1 MNPQYQDQRLF
12 SCGCH
17 DVNGRITMVRMP
29 VVAGQFYEGTEDL
42 LQDRLRN
49 CFLGSLGPGKLPEG
63 EPGSSRSLKAVI
75 APHAGYMY
83 SGMPAAHTYLRIF
96 EDGIPDHIVLL
107 GPNHTGIGARLAV
120 CNDDWQTPLGVAQY
134 DSLLGAAIVEDDEY
148 ATNDCIAHSREH
160 SLEVQVPFLQYT
172 LGAGVSFVPICVSD
186 QSYAVCESV
195 GLTLAK
201 LAEEM
206 DILVIASSDF
216 THFESAE
223 SAQKKDNQALEYLE
237 FLDPEGFLSFVQ
249 SHRVSICGAG
259 PIAAA
264 MIFAKER
271 GATKFTVLKHTTSG
285 DITKD
290 NSSVVAY
297 VSATIS

>member
-1 MNPQYQDQRLF
+1 
-12 SCGCH
+12 
-17 DVNGRITMVRMP
+17 MVRMP

-42 LQDRLRN
+42 LQERLRN
-49 CFLGSLGPGKLPEG
+49 CFLGSLGPGRLPEG
-63 EPGSSRSLKAVI
+63 EPGSSRFLKAVI

-83 SGMPAAHTYLRIF
+83 SGMPAAHSYLRIF

-107 GPNHTGIGARLAV
+107 GPNHTGVGARLAV
-120 CNDDWQTPLGVAQY
+120 CNDDWRTPLGVAQY
-134 DSLLGAAIVEDDEY
+134 DSALGAAIVEEDKY
-148 ATNDCIAHSREH
+148 ATIDCIAHSREH
-160 SLEVQVPFLQYT
+160 SLEVQIPFLQYT

>member
-1 MNPQYQDQRLF
+1 
-12 SCGCH
+12 
-17 DVNGRITMVRMP
+17 MVRMP
-29 VVAGQFYEGTEDL
+29 VVAGRFYEGKEDL
-42 LQDRLRN
+42 LQERLKN
-49 CFLGSLGPGKLPEG
+49 CFVGSLGPGRLPEG

-83 SGMPAAHTYLRIF
+83 SGMPAAHTYLKIY
-96 EDGIPDHIVLL
+96 EDGIPDHIVML

-120 CNDDWQTPLGVAQY
+120 CNDDWQTPLGVAQF
-134 DSLLGAAIVEDDEY
+134 DSVLGAAIVEEDEF
-148 ATNDCIAHSREH
+148 ASNDCVAHSNEH

-172 LGAGVSFVPICVSD
+172 LGPGVNFVPICVSD
-186 QSYAVCESV
+186 QSYAVCESI
-195 GLTLAK
+195 GKTLAK
-201 LAEEM
+201 LADER

-223 SAQKKDNQALEYLE
+223 SARKKDNQAMEYLE
-237 FLDPEGFLSFVQ
+237 YLDPEGFLSFVQ
-249 SHRVSICGAG
+249 GHKVSICGAG

-264 MIFAKER
+264 MVFAKER
-271 GATKFTVLKHTTSG
+271 GAVQFNMLKYTTSG

-297 VSATIS
+297 VAATIV